1 MALDGHVIDLIPA
14 LALNCLDQAE
24 VALVSEHLK
33 RCQECQEE
41 LGAYQAVVDQLPLA
55 VPQAD
60 PSPQIKQALL
70 ERVGKDRIHEPQPS
84 VWERLSNVFRSAS
97 PAWGLASLAV
107 VVILLVSNLALWRQV
122 NQLRSNPAA
131 TAFRVVNL
139 DGTQFSPGAS
149 GMIIM
154 SKNGEY
160 GTLVVDHLGAL
171 SPEQQYQLWLIQDG
185 KRTSGGVFSVS
196 SEGYASLVIA
206 SPLPL
211 DDYSAF
217 GVTIEPQGGSPGPTG
232 EKVLGGNL

>member
-1 MALDGHVIDLIPA
+1 MF
-14 LALNCLDQAE
+14 
-24 VALVSEHLK
+24 SE
-33 RCQECQEE
+33 
-41 LGAYQAVVDQLPLA
+41 APL
-55 VPQAD
+55 
-60 PSPQIKQALL
+60 
-70 ERVGKDRIHEPQPS
+70 
-84 VWERLSNVFRSAS
+84 

-131 TAFRVVNL
+131 TALRVVNL

-206 SPLPL
+206 SPL
-211 DDYSAF
+211 SA
-217 GVTIEPQGGSPGPTG
+217 GCLQRLWGHHRAARRQPRSHR
-232 EKVLGGNL
+232 

>member
-1 MALDGHVIDLIPA
+1 MALDTHVIDLIPA
-14 LALNCLDQAE
+14 LALNCLDEAE

-33 RCQECQEE
+33 RCQECREE
-41 LGAYQAVVDQLPLA
+41 LRAYQAVVDQLPLA

-70 ERVGKDRIHEPQPS
+70 ERVGQDRIQSPQPS

-131 TAFRVVNL
+131 TALRVVNL
-139 DGTQFSPGAS
+139 DGTQFSPNAS

-154 SKNGEY
+154 SKNGE
-160 GTLVVDHLGAL
+160 TLVVDHLGAL

-196 SEGYASLVIA
+196 PEGYASLVIA

-211 DDYSAF
+211 DAYSAF

>member
-1 MALDGHVIDLIPA
+1 MALDGHLIDLIPA
-14 LALNCLDQAE
+14 LALNCLDEAE

-33 RCQECQEE
+33 RCQECREE
-41 LGAYQAVVDQLPLA
+41 LRAYQAVVDQLPLA

-60 PSPQIKQALL
+60 PSPQIKGALL
-70 ERVGKDRIHEPQPS
+70 ERVGKDLIHEPQPS
-84 VWERLSNVFRSAS
+84 AWERLISGFRSAS
-97 PAWGLASLAV
+97 PAWGLASLTV
-107 VVILLVSNLALWRQV
+107 VVILLVSNVALWRQV
-122 NQLRSNPAA
+122 DQLRSNPAV
-131 TAFRVVNL
+131 TALRVVNL

-149 GMIIM
+149 GLIIM

-160 GTLVVDHLGAL
+160 GTLVVDHMLAL
-171 SPEQQYQLWLIQDG
+171 SPDQQYQLWLIKDG

-196 SEGYASLVIA
+196 AEGYASLVVS

-211 DDYSAF
+211 DDYSAY